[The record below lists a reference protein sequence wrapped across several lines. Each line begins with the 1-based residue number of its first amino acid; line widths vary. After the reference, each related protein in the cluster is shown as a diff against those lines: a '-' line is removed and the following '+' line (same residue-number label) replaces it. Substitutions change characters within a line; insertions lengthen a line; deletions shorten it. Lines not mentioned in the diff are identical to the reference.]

1 MPPIAPSRT
10 TPLAKRAAVVV
21 RFEPSGVEVRVARGT
36 SLIEAARRAGLPV
49 ASACGRAAA
58 CGRCGMRV
66 LESRGD
72 IQRESDRE
80 RIVKRRNRVDAGL
93 RLSCLLTVR
102 GDLTVTTQ
110 YW

>member
-1 MPPIAPSRT
+1 MAQSAPTIPPAV
-10 TPLAKRAAVVV
+10 AKRAPVVV
-21 RFEPSGVEVRVARGT
+21 RFEPSGVEIRVARGT

-49 ASACGRAAA
+49 ASGCGRTAA

-66 LESRGD
+66 LQGELD

-80 RIVKRRNRVDAGL
+80 RVVKERNRVEAGV
-93 RLSCLLTVR
+93 RLSCLVSVSC
-102 GDLTVTTQ
+102 DLTVTTS